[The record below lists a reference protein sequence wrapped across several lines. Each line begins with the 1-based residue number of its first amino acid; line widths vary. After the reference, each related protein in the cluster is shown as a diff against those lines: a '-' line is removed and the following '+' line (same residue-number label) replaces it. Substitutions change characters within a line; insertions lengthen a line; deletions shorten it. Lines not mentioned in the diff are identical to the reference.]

1 VHVGHQAVVAS
12 ARRAGEA
19 GGAQLGAAVFEPHPR
34 RYFQPDAPP
43 FRLQT
48 SRQRARA
55 LSELDVQEVFEIG
68 FDAGL
73 ANSTPREFAER
84 VLCDLLAVTHV
95 SVGADFRFGKDRSGD
110 AAELAAFGRELGFTV
125 DAVEPVGGANRVSS
139 TAIRNTIA
147 GGDLAAAR
155 TALTRPWAFE
165 GQVVRGF
172 ERGRT
177 LGFPTANIELG
188 EYQRPRLGIYAVRVD
203 TGDGVLLPGVASVGV
218 NPTVG
223 VLPTPLLEV
232 HLMDFS
238 ADLYGRWIEVEMIAF
253 LRDEAKFDSL
263 GELKRQMTQDVI
275 DARRALIEA

>member
-1 VHVGHQAVVAS
+1 
-12 ARRAGEA
+12 
-19 GGAQLGAAVFEPHPR
+19 
-34 RYFQPDAPP
+34 
-43 FRLQT
+43 
-48 SRQRARA
+48 
-55 LSELDVQEVFEIG
+55 VFEIG

-155 TALTRPWAFE
+155 TALTRPWAIE